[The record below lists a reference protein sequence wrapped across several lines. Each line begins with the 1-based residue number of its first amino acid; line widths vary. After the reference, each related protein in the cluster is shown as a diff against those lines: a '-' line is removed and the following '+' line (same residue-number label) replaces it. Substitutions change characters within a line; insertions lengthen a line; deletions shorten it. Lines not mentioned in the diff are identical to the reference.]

1 MNSESLRRH
10 QTPDIFASPSTGD
23 LKPDI
28 GIMAIPFNI
37 GVLQLSMEPV
47 HETVA
52 MAKACEDAGF
62 GTFWIAEAYPW
73 WRKHSFEARSSTAIL
88 AVIASQTTL
97 IQLGWG
103 IISPYTRHPVQ
114 IAMEA
119 RVIQDL
125 AGDRFLL
132 GLGASKIFMKEI
144 GEGEGEKVGP
154 ATVMR
159 ESIEIIRGVLKGE
172 KFDYQGKVFA
182 ASVPP
187 LRSDADVL
195 RKIPPVYVAGTGP
208 AMQRLGG
215 SLGDGLLTASITTPA
230 FVRYSK
236 KNMEAG
242 AAKTGKDA
250 STLILGSVIVGS
262 IGRDSKK
269 GKDGAREQA
278 AMYLANKVQ
287 NIKGSADVLLES
299 ASITFE
305 ELKPVADAMEKGGRK
320 AAAQRVNDELL
331 RKVCPIAGTPDEC
344 IQKIEEYR
352 AAGCTHIMLE
362 IWGDDRTG
370 QAKLFGDAV
379 LPHFRK

>member
-1 MNSESLRRH
+1 MS
-10 QTPDIFASPSTGD
+10 A
-23 LKPDI
+23 
-28 GIMAIPFNI
+28 AFNI

-52 MAKACEDAGF
+52 MANACEDAGF
-62 GTFWIAEAYPW
+62 DAYWIAEAYPW
-73 WRKHSFEARSSTAIL
+73 WRKHGFEARSSTAIL
-88 AVIASQTTL
+88 AVIASQTRR

-119 RVIQDL
+119 RVMQDL
-125 AGDRFLL
+125 AGERFLL

-144 GEGEGEKVGP
+144 GEGEGEKIGP

-159 ESIEIIRGVLKGE
+159 ESIDIIRGVLKGE
-172 KFDYQGKVFA
+172 AFDYHGKVFT
-182 ASVPP
+182 ASVPALKP
-187 LRSDADVL
+187 EAHAAREV
-195 RKIPPVYVAGTGP
+195 PPIYVAGTGP
-208 AMQRLGG
+208 AMQRLSG
-215 SLGDGLLTASITTPA
+215 SVGDGLLTASITTPA

-236 KNMEAG
+236 NNMEEA
-242 AAKTGKDA
+242 AAKAGRDA
-250 STLILGSVIVGS
+250 SKLILGSVIVGS
-262 IGRDSKK
+262 IDRDSKK
-269 GKDGAREQA
+269 SKEGAREQA

-299 ASITFE
+299 AGITFD
-305 ELKPVADAMEKGGRK
+305 ELQPVADAMEQDGRK
-320 AAAQRVNDELL
+320 ASARAVSDELL

-344 IQKIEEYR
+344 ILRIEEYR
-352 AAGCTHIMLE
+352 AAGCTHVMLE
-362 IWGDDRTG
+362 IWGNDRTG

>member
-1 MNSESLRRH
+1 M
-10 QTPDIFASPSTGD
+10 
-23 LKPDI
+23 
-28 GIMAIPFNI
+28 IPFNI

-47 HETVA
+47 RETVA
-52 MAKACEDAGF
+52 MANACEDAGF
-62 GTFWIAEAYPW
+62 DTFWIAEAYPW

-88 AVIASQTTL
+88 AVIAHETRRM
-97 IQLGWG
+97 QLGWG

-119 RVIQDL
+119 RVMQDL

-159 ESIEIIRGVLKGE
+159 ESIEVVRGVLGGAAFE
-172 KFDYQGKVFA
+172 YQGKVFA

-187 LRSDADVL
+187 LKQEAHAPRSV
-195 RKIPPVYVAGTGP
+195 PPIYVAGTGP
-208 AMQRLGG
+208 VLQKMAG
-215 SLGDGLLTASITTPA
+215 SVGDGLLTASITTPA

-236 KNMEAG
+236 TNMEEG
-242 AAKTGKDA
+242 ARKAGKDP
-250 STLILGSVIVGS
+250 SKLILGCVIVGS
-262 IGRDSKK
+262 IGRDSAK
-269 GKDGAREQA
+269 GKEGARVQA

-287 NIKGSADVLLES
+287 NIKGSADVLLEC
-299 ASITFE
+299 AGLTFD
-305 ELKPVADAMEKGGRK
+305 ELRPVAEAMEKGGRK
-320 AAAQRVNDELL
+320 AAASAVTDDIL

-344 IQKIEEYR
+344 AERIAEYR

-379 LPHFRK
+379 LPHFRS

>member
-1 MNSESLRRH
+1 M
-10 QTPDIFASPSTGD
+10 PV
-23 LKPDI
+23 
-28 GIMAIPFNI
+28 PFNI

-47 HETVA
+47 RETVA

-62 GTFWIAEAYPW
+62 DCFWIAEAYPW
-73 WRKHSFEARSSTAIL
+73 WRKHGFEARSSTATL
-88 AVIASQTTL
+88 AVIAAETKR

-119 RVIQDL
+119 RVMQDL

-159 ESIEIIRGVLKGE
+159 ESIEIIKGVLKGDAFE
-172 KFDYQGKVFA
+172 YQGKVFA

-187 LRSDADVL
+187 LKSDAHSP
-195 RKIPPVYVAGTGP
+195 RGIPPIYVAGTGP
-208 AMQRLGG
+208 VLQKSSGVI
-215 SLGDGLLTASITTPA
+215 GDGLLTASITTPA

-236 KNMEAG
+236 KNMLDG
-242 AAKTGKDA
+242 AAKAGKDP
-250 STLILGSVIVGS
+250 SNLILGCVIVGS
-262 IGRDSKK
+262 IGRDSKQ
-269 GKDGAREQA
+269 GKEGAREQA

-299 ASITFE
+299 AGLTFD
-305 ELKPVADAMEKGGRK
+305 ELRPIADAMEKGGRK
-320 AAAQRVNDELL
+320 AAAQAVSDNILH
-331 RKVCPIAGTPDEC
+331 KVCAIAGTPEEC
-344 IQKIEEYR
+344 VERIQQYQD
-352 AAGCTHIMLE
+352 AGATHIMLE

-370 QAKLFGDAV
+370 QAKLFGEKV
-379 LPHFRK
+379 LPHFRR